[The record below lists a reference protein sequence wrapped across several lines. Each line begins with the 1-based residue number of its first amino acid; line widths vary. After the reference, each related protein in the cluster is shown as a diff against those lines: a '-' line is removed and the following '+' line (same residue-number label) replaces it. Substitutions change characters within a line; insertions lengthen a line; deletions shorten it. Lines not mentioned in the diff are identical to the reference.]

1 MGFWRSLGG
10 MLQIELKCADPSYA
24 LSQLQERSIT
34 VYQVRFIDDFSVS
47 FLISRQQL
55 KQLKILSDKRGFDYR
70 LQAKEGL
77 YWLLPRLLHRPVLL
91 VGLAILLA
99 IGIYLPTRV
108 LFIQIEGNASIPTR
122 QILEASGQ
130 CGIEF
135 GASRAEV
142 RSEKMKN
149 ALLQSLPQLQW
160 AGINTSGCVAVISVR
175 ERQLTEEK
183 PEAGGVASIVATRD
197 GVITTVTA
205 TKGNAL
211 CKIGQAVKAG
221 QTLISGYTDCGLSIQ
236 AVRAEGEIYAKTERD
251 LTIIAPCGYE
261 QRDESADAEKKYALI
276 IGKKRINLY
285 FGSGIL
291 DGSCVKMYEE
301 NYVTLPGGFQLPVA
315 LVTEVWFDS
324 ELETAQAE
332 SADASWLYD
341 TAQRYLIGDMIAGQI
356 LSSDEALSQEDGIVT
371 LSGHYACL
379 EMIGK
384 LREEEIVKP
393 NGTND

>member
-1 MGFWRSLGG
+1 M
-10 MLQIELKCADPSYA
+10 
-24 LSQLQERSIT
+24 
-34 VYQVRFIDDFSVS
+34 
-47 FLISRQQL
+47 
-55 KQLKILSDKRGFDYR
+55 
-70 LQAKEGL
+70 
-77 YWLLPRLLHRPVLL
+77 
-91 VGLAILLA
+91 
-99 IGIYLPTRV
+99 
-108 LFIQIEGNASIPTR
+108 
-122 QILEASGQ
+122 
-130 CGIEF
+130 
-135 GASRAEV
+135 

-251 LTIIAPCGYE
+251 LTVIAPCGYE
-261 QRDESADAEKKYALI
+261 QRVESADAEKKYALI

-315 LVTEVWFDS
+315 LVTEVWFCNES
-324 ELETAQAE
+324 GNAQAE

-341 TAQRYLIGDMIAGQI
+341 AAQRYLIGDMIAGQI
-356 LSSDEALSQEDGIVT
+356 LSSDEELSQEDGIVT

>member
-1 MGFWRSLGG
+1 MGFWRSFGG
-10 MLQIELKCADPSYA
+10 TLQIELKCADPAYA

-34 VYQVRFIDDFSVS
+34 VYQVHFIDDFTVS
-47 FLISRQQL
+47 FLINRQQL
-55 KQLKILSDKRGFDYR
+55 KQLKMISDKRGFDYR
-70 LQAKEGL
+70 VQAKEGL

-91 VGLAILLA
+91 VGLAILLI

-108 LFIQIEGNASIPTR
+108 LFIQVEGNTSIPTR
-122 QILEASGQ
+122 RILEAAGQ
-130 CGIEF
+130 CGIGF
-135 GASRAEV
+135 GSSRAEV

-160 AGINTSGCVAVISVR
+160 AGINTSGCVAVISVK

-183 PEAGGVASIVATRD
+183 SEAGAVASIVATRD
-197 GVITTVTA
+197 GVITAVTA

-221 QTLISGYTDCGLSIQ
+221 QTLISGYTDCGLSIK
-236 AVRAEGEIYAKTERD
+236 AVRAEGEVYAETERN
-251 LTIIAPCGYE
+251 LTVIAPCEYA
-261 QRDESADAEKKYALI
+261 QRGKTGCADKKYSLI

-285 FGSGIL
+285 FGSGIS

-301 NYVTLPGGFQLPVA
+301 NYITLPGGFQLPVA
-315 LVTEVWFDS
+315 LVTEVWFSS
-324 ELETAQAE
+324 ESETTRAE

-341 TAQRYLIGDMIAGQI
+341 AAQRYLTEYMIAGQI
-356 LSSDEALSQEDGIVT
+356 LSSDEELSQTDGIVT

-384 LREEEIVKP
+384 IREEEIVKP